1 MYKVGGIA
9 TGGGEG
15 EGLEDATAVLPAA
28 ARSPEPEAA
37 EQSMADGLAP
47 MLDVHADTAYDS
59 GLMI

>member
-1 MYKVGGIA
+1 M
-9 TGGGEG
+9 
-15 EGLEDATAVLPAA
+15 LPAA